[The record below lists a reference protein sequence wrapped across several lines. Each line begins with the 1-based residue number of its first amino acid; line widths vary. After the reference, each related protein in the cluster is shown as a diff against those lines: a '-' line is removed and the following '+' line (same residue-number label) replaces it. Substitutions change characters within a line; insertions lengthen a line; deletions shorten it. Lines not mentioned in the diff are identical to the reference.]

1 MIHHESCPLCRSRKL
16 RIKHLCTDH
25 FVSKEVFAVQQCEE
39 CGFRFTQDAPEE
51 AQAGRYYESEEYIS
65 HSNTSRGIIN
75 RVYQFSRNLMLRKKA
90 KLVRK
95 ITGISRGTLL
105 DIGSGTGFFAGFMK
119 TKGWNVLGI
128 EINEKAR
135 NFSRKE
141 FGIGVLE
148 PSEIKNVEPASFDCI
163 TLWHVLEHFYDPY
176 KYMEDISRLLRP
188 GGKIIIAL
196 PNSGSYDCSK
206 YGEYWAAWDVPRH
219 LWHFT
224 PNSFRRF
231 SENTGF
237 EITAIKRL
245 PLDVFYI
252 SSMSEK
258 YMGSGLSFLKGMV
271 TGFRF
276 WLLSTFNI
284 ARSSSLIYILRK
296 A

>member
-1 MIHHESCPLCRSRKL
+1 
-16 RIKHLCTDH
+16 
-25 FVSKEVFAVQQCEE
+25 SKEVFAVQQCEE

-276 WLLSTFNI
+276 WLLSNFNI